1 MDQKEF
7 LTRKIESDTKIQNE
21 PIKKTKYEEMKEYA
35 ALIQKTLGHS
45 NNLNNINKI
54 QKETKNQPQ
63 IIQTIAQQPIL
74 YNQPQLK
81 EQPQQIYTQN
91 LNMFCGPL
99 NIATSKNILKN
110 KDYFNHNYFNNNLGG
125 GGNYTNYNNYFGIG
139 KLNYTNPF
147 NYQNL
152 LKNQYSHSNPPIQK
166 KPQYVIK
173 DEGMTVENILQR
185 KEIQDKYLNPVKD
198 EKKNM
203 MNLSNNITNVNI
215 NNNNYSYNYNINSTP
230 QKIQHKINNPIT
242 NPINNSINN
251 SINKSINKPIT
262 NPITSSNNKSKTNE
276 KKEDFPIKLQE
287 YIKRAFQRCKNNEE
301 TKRCQKSLVAI
312 MKDTIS
318 KDDMF
323 TRNWD
328 IYPLPN
334 IKSDDH
340 IHIPNINQ
348 NNIPNQNHNNHH
360 NNIINNNNSLFEYN
374 TEKNHKKNTNSISYS
389 YGTIDSFASN
399 YPFPITQNATNTNN
413 KKIKKPS
420 NTNYNNQNQ
429 LNTFSKL
436 TSDEAI
442 KKAIESYKPIIG
454 TCTDL
459 EKDYF
464 RMIDTPDP
472 SEVRPEYI
480 LKKSLKMLEE
490 KWSKKLND
498 YKYFDEQFRSMR
510 QDLTVQLIQNEFTV
524 KVYETNAKIAL
535 ESHDISQFNQCQS
548 ALIPLYEKGIK
559 GHKNEFFAYR
569 ILYTALCQDKE
580 NISILK
586 IIKQKFKNKKN
597 LSYEINHAIQVM
609 KSLNEPNYFNFFK
622 LYKNAPNMG
631 KFLIEPFIPRLRIK
645 GLLYL
650 AYGYFSEV
658 PIHVLVDK
666 LGFENKESCLK
677 FLNDNELKI
686 GIDKNGVDVFYG
698 RENFSALNSSPL
710 LQVLMQK
717 KF

>member
-54 QKETKNQPQ
+54 QKETKNQSQ

-152 LKNQYSHSNPPIQK
+152 LKNQYSHSNPPVQK

-230 QKIQHKINNPIT
+230 QKIQNKINNPIT

-251 SINKSINKPIT
+251 SINKPINKPIT
-262 NPITSSNNKSKTNE
+262 NPINTSSTNKNKTNE

-301 TKRCQKSLVAI
+301 TKRCQKSLFAI

-334 IKSDDH
+334 IKSDEH

-348 NNIPNQNHNNHH
+348 NNIPNQNHNNTTH
-360 NNIINNNNSLFEYN
+360 NIINNNNPLFEYN
-374 TEKNHKKNTNSISYS
+374 TEKNHKKNTNTISYS

-399 YPFPITQNATNTNN
+399 YPIPLQKPTNQNN
-413 KKIKKPS
+413 KKIKKP
-420 NTNYNNQNQ
+420 TTNNQNQ
-429 LNTFSKL
+429 SNHFSKFI
-436 TSDEAI
+436 SEDSI
-442 KKAIESYKPIIG
+442 KHEIESYKPIIG

-459 EKDYF
+459 EKNYF

-480 LKKSLKMLEE
+480 LKKSLNMLEE

-597 LSYEINHAIQVM
+597 LSFEINHAIQVM

-631 KFLIEPFIPRLRIK
+631 KYLIEPFIPRLRIK

-658 PIHVLVDK
+658 PIDVIVEK
-666 LGFENKESCLK
+666 LGFENKEFCLK